1 MSVIQ
6 DNDAVA
12 AQLLAIRE
20 QLTTEVWSTAVAAA
34 TSGDHERIRDLVKL
48 KVDIEA
54 IDFALGHRPAD
65 RPEGDER

>member
-12 AQLLAIRE
+12 ARLLAIRE

-34 TSGDHERIRDLVKL
+34 TSGDHEDIRDLVKL

-54 IDFALGHRPAD
+54 IDFALEHRPAGTVD
-65 RPEGDER
+65 EDER

>member
-1 MSVIQ
+1 MSMTR

-34 TSGDHERIRDLVKL
+34 TSGDHERVRDLVKL

-54 IDFALGHRPAD
+54 IDFALGHRPAGTAD
-65 RPEGDER
+65 KDER

>member
-1 MSVIQ
+1 MSAIQ

-12 AQLLAIRE
+12 AQLLAIRG
-20 QLTTEVWSTAVAAA
+20 QLTTKVWSTARAAA

-54 IDFALGHRPAD
+54 IDFALGHLPAG